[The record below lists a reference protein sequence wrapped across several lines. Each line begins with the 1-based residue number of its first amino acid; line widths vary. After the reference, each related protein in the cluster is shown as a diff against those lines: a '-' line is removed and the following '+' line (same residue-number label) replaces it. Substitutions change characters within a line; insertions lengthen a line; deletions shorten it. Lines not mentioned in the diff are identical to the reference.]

1 MFKLI
6 GGEKLIV
13 GIDISDEYMQ
23 ISYCVQDS
31 ENKVETLS
39 MTAGVE
45 NFNIP
50 TVLCKR
56 EGANQWFFGRDALR
70 MHAKEGGIL
79 LKNLV
84 TLAADGEPVQVE
96 GMQIEPISLLTLFL
110 KRSMGLLSQVQS
122 SDRIQGLAITCRHP
136 GHRMTEVLSQAAMG
150 LKLKTDRIFIQSYD
164 ESFYDYM
171 LYQPEELWKTGALL
185 MEYDSETIKT
195 YYLDCNRRTTPMVVH
210 IEEGEHQFAAYDP
223 MNREESIP
231 TELVRMDRE
240 FLAIC
245 EDNCEGRQLS
255 GVYLIGEVFNGG
267 WMKESLKYLCR
278 GRRVFQ
284 GNNLYSKGACFG
296 MLERIKASEAGK
308 AHVFMGNDKLKS
320 NIGMKLLRQGE
331 EIYYA
336 ILDAGVNW
344 FEAEKTFD
352 FYIQDGNCVE
362 IYISSLVGKGNKLAQ
377 IILEDLPEGLSRLHA
392 GFSLKDAEHLTVE
405 IEDMGL
411 GAMRAATH
419 HIWKEE
425 ICV

>member
-6 GGEKLIV
+6 GSEKLAV

-31 ENKVETLS
+31 QSKVETLS
-39 MTAGVE
+39 LTAGAE

-56 EGANQWFFGRDALR
+56 EGVNQWFFGRDALR

-84 TLAADGEPVQVE
+84 SLAVDGEPVQVE
-96 GMQIEPISLLTLFL
+96 GIQIEPVSLLTLFM

-122 SDRIQGLAITCRHP
+122 SDKIQGLVITCRHP
-136 GHRMTEVLSQAAMG
+136 DHRMTEVLNQAVLG

-185 MEYDSETIKT
+185 MEYNEETVKT
-195 YYLDCNRRTTPMVVH
+195 YHLDCNRRTTPIVVH
-210 IEEGEHQFAAYDP
+210 IEEGEHPFAAYSP
-223 MNREESIP
+223 ENNEESIP
-231 TELVRMDRE
+231 AELVRMDRE
-240 FLAIC
+240 FLEIC
-245 EDNCEGRQLS
+245 KYGCEGRQLS
-255 GVYLIGEVFNGG
+255 GVYLIGEEFTDE

-284 GNNLYSKGACFG
+284 GNNLYSKGACYG
-296 MLERIKASEAGK
+296 MLERIKASDIGK

-336 ILDAGVNW
+336 ILDAGMNW
-344 FEAEKTFD
+344 FEADKAFD
-352 FYIQDGNCVE
+352 FYVQDGNCVE
-362 IYISSLVGKGNKLAQ
+362 IYISSLVGKGNRLAQ

-392 GFSLKDAEHLTVE
+392 RLSLRDAEHLMVE

-425 ICV
+425 IEV